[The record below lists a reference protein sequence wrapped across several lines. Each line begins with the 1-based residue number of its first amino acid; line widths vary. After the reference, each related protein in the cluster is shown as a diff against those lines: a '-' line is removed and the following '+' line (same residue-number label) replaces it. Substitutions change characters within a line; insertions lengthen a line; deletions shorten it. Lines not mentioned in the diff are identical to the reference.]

1 MVGESREQ
9 AQPSIARYGLTIS
22 ADEARDGTRKV
33 LARKGKKLEVRI
45 PAGVVT
51 GRLVRLSNALQLTD
65 GQPGDILIKVSVKQ
79 ESEATDQVLEVTD
92 GTFESE
98 VLESNLPVVVDFWAS
113 WCGPCRMIAPVTEKL
128 AREYAG
134 RLKFCKVNVDQNPLA
149 AQKFQAMSIPLV
161 LFFKEGEVVDQS
173 VGAVPESQ
181 LRSKVQALLG

>member
-1 MVGESREQ
+1 M
-9 AQPSIARYGLTIS
+9 
-22 ADEARDGTRKV
+22 
-33 LARKGKKLEVRI
+33 
-45 PAGVVT
+45 
-51 GRLVRLSNALQLTD
+51 
-65 GQPGDILIKVSVKQ
+65 
-79 ESEATDQVLEVTD
+79 LEVTD

-98 VLESNLPVVVDFWAS
+98 VLESDLPVVVDFWAP

-161 LFFKEGEVVDQS
+161 LFFRDGEVVDQS